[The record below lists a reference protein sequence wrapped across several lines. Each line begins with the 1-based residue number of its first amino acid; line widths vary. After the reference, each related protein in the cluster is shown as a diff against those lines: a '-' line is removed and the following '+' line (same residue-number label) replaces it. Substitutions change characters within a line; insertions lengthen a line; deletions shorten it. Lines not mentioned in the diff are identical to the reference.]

1 MTPRTSKRCPE
12 CGASA
17 PRASKLCRGC
27 GYTWRPTVAEARAA
41 GRELLVTAIDAG
53 EVSCGANLSAR
64 LALLGIRPDDERSAR
79 IAIEEFER
87 LRGAVL
93 RMLARGAR

>member
-12 CGASA
+12 CSAPA

-27 GYTWRPTVAEARAA
+27 GYTWKATVAEARAA
-41 GRELLVTAIDAG
+41 GRELLTMAIDAG
-53 EVSCGANLSAR
+53 TDASHDRVAR
-64 LALLGIRPDDERSAR
+64 LAPLGIRPDDERSVR
-79 IAIEEFER
+79 IALEEFGR

-93 RMLARGAR
+93 RLLMRGGR